1 MDGAPPP
8 ARPTQSA
15 RDRTRWVRGEGRY
28 VADLPA
34 ADALAAAFL
43 RAPYAHAEI
52 AAIDTAP
59 ARALPGVVAVLTGEA
74 CIAAG
79 FGNFRAM
86 MRYGADGPRPLVVPR
101 RPVLAEGRVRHVGE
115 LVACVVATTPAIAAD
130 ALEAIVVDYRPLP
143 AAVGIAGAAAAPAI
157 HPEAPGNLAFRHQAG
172 DAEAV
177 RAAFAAA
184 AHVVETELTLP
195 RLAPST
201 MEPGG
206 SLARYDAG
214 RGVYQLAT
222 PHQGINEIRLDLAAV
237 LNVPIERIEITL
249 PDVGGGFGQRS
260 PATPEHAAL
269 LLAARLTGRAIRWV
283 ATRSE
288 AFVADYHG
296 RSTRLRGRLALDRA
310 GRFTGLEFDF
320 DTDLGA
326 YVTTVGALVNVHNP
340 LQSCTGTYAIPA
352 ALARFSQYFTNC
364 GPIGPYRGAG
374 RPDMAL
380 LIEHLVDRAAAA
392 LGVDP
397 LALRAANAVPAAAFP
412 YRTGFGAVYDSAD
425 YAALIATVRAA
436 AGPDPAT
443 MRQDAAR
450 RGRLFGRGFA
460 LFTEIAG
467 GGAAERDEARVTL
480 GLSEGRVVATIET
493 VTGGS
498 GQSHAETYAG
508 VLASRIGI
516 DPADVTLRASPA
528 RSRLMGAGAI
538 GSRSTVAVGNAVADA
553 GAKLA
558 EMLRTPAGL
567 RANAAPAELVIA
579 AGVIARRDGTPVM
592 TIAEAVA
599 AAAPQGGALEGG
611 ALEVT
616 GVMPAS
622 ATFPSGCHLAEV
634 EIDPETGTIAL
645 TRYIAVDDAGVVL
658 NPPVAAG
665 QLHGGIVQGLG
676 EVLGEGMRYDADGQ
690 PLTGS
695 FMDYAMPRA
704 ADVPGFELHD
714 RPTPSPHN
722 PLGVKGLGEA
732 GTTGALAAAVN
743 AVADALRAAGA
754 EMPALPCSP
763 EHVWA
768 ALAARGRGAG

>member
-1 MDGAPPP
+1 
-8 ARPTQSA
+8 
-15 RDRTRWVRGEGRY
+15 
-28 VADLPA
+28 
-34 ADALAAAFL
+34 
-43 RAPYAHAEI
+43 
-52 AAIDTAP
+52 
-59 ARALPGVVAVLTGEA
+59 
-74 CIAAG
+74 
-79 FGNFRAM
+79 
-86 MRYGADGPRPLVVPR
+86 
-101 RPVLAEGRVRHVGE
+101 
-115 LVACVVATTPAIAAD
+115 
-130 ALEAIVVDYRPLP
+130 
-143 AAVGIAGAAAAPAI
+143 
-157 HPEAPGNLAFRHQAG
+157 
-172 DAEAV
+172 
-177 RAAFAAA
+177 
-184 AHVVETELTLP
+184 
-195 RLAPST
+195 
-201 MEPGG
+201 
-206 SLARYDAG
+206 
-214 RGVYQLAT
+214 
-222 PHQGINEIRLDLAAV
+222 
-237 LNVPIERIEITL
+237 
-249 PDVGGGFGQRS
+249 
-260 PATPEHAAL
+260 
-269 LLAARLTGRAIRWV
+269 
-283 ATRSE
+283 
-288 AFVADYHG
+288 
-296 RSTRLRGRLALDRA
+296 
-310 GRFTGLEFDF
+310 
-320 DTDLGA
+320 
-326 YVTTVGALVNVHNP
+326 
-340 LQSCTGTYAIPA
+340 
-352 ALARFSQYFTNC
+352 
-364 GPIGPYRGAG
+364 
-374 RPDMAL
+374 MAL

-392 LGVDP
+392 LGADP

-412 YRTGFGAVYDSAD
+412 FRNGFGAVYDSAD
-425 YAALIATVRAA
+425 YAALIAGMRAA
-436 AGPDPAT
+436 AGPDTAA
-443 MRQDAAR
+443 MRAQAAR

-508 VLASRIGI
+508 VLAARIGI
-516 DPADVTLRASPA
+516 DPADVTLAASPA
-528 RSRLMGAGAI
+528 QSRLMGAGAI

-558 EMLRTPAGL
+558 EMLRAQAGL

-579 AGVIARRDGTPVM
+579 GGAIARPDGNPVM

-599 AAAPQGGALEGG
+599 AVTPPGGALE
-611 ALEVT
+611 AT
-616 GVMPAS
+616 GVMPVS

-645 TRYIAVDDAGVVL
+645 TRYVAVDDAGVVL

-704 ADVPGFELHD
+704 ADVPGFERHD

-754 EMPALPCSP
+754 DLPALPCTP

-768 ALAARGRGAG
+768 ALAAAGRRHAAGRDSSLA